1 MLKVRASE
9 LVNGIPKDDLDT
21 SSTADITITI
31 RDVNDEPP
39 LFNQPEYQVSLHEN
53 VPFGTPLA
61 NLNMEVKDLDT
72 APNAVFEVNLVG
84 GDPKN
89 KFAVEPRKATGHTA
103 VSLKVN
109 SQNLDYEN
117 ANERKFLLLGKI
129 FNING
134 PNIDMYRIVRFKRNP
149 SFYTIE

>member
-1 MLKVRASE
+1 MLRVRASE
-9 LVNGIPKDDLDT
+9 LVNGIPREDDPST
-21 SSTADITITI
+21 TSTADITITI

-39 LFNQPEYQVSLHEN
+39 KFNQQEYKVSLQEN

-84 GDPKN
+84 GDPNN

-117 ANERKFLLLGKI
+117 ANERKFLLLGKCLSNCKDGLAI
-129 FNING
+129 QYSCKTNF
-134 PNIDMYRIVRFKRNP
+134 FE
-149 SFYTIE
+149 FW

>member
-1 MLKVRASE
+1 MPILQFKEKVFLK
-9 LVNGIPKDDLDT
+9 NYTCP
-21 SSTADITITI
+21 ADITITI
-31 RDVNDEPP
+31 RDVNDEAPK
-39 LFNQPEYQVSLHEN
+39 FNQPEYKVSLQEN

-84 GDPKN
+84 GDPNN
-89 KFAVEPRKATGHTA
+89 KFAVEPRRATGHTA

-117 ANERKFLLLGKI
+117 ANERKFLLLGLLHTFLSLI
-129 FNING
+129 
-134 PNIDMYRIVRFKRNP
+134 IVP
-149 SFYTIE
+149 

>member
-1 MLKVRASE
+1 M
-9 LVNGIPKDDLDT
+9 
-21 SSTADITITI
+21 
-31 RDVNDEPP
+31 
-39 LFNQPEYQVSLHEN
+39 QEN

-84 GDPKN
+84 GDPNN

-129 FNING
+129 VNIKKLHNDKESSVPKG
-134 PNIDMYRIVRFKRNP
+134 TLISMK
-149 SFYTIE
+149 

>member
-1 MLKVRASE
+1 M
-9 LVNGIPKDDLDT
+9 
-21 SSTADITITI
+21 
-31 RDVNDEPP
+31 
-39 LFNQPEYQVSLHEN
+39 
-53 VPFGTPLA
+53 A

-84 GDPKN
+84 GDPNN

-129 FNING
+129 FNINW
-134 PNIDMYRIVRFKRNP
+134 PNIGRYVQNRPFQKEPFLLYNRMTFHMVDRFIDNLKTFIVV
-149 SFYTIE
+149 YT

>member
-1 MLKVRASE
+1 MIHNFRE
-9 LVNGIPKDDLDT
+9 DDPST
-21 SSTADITITI
+21 TATADITITI
-31 RDVNDEPP
+31 RDVNDEAPK
-39 LFNQPEYQVSLHEN
+39 FNKPEYKVSLQEN

-84 GDPKN
+84 GDPNN

-134 PNIDMYRIVRFKRNP
+134 PNIDMYRIVCFKRNP
-149 SFYTIE
+149 FF